1 MKKVCFVNPR
11 LPMFF
16 VAKASETPTPD
27 IGRIRF
33 ATTYAFLPVYSHII
47 IINVCECCV
56 DYINMLMQWKSITVI
71 NILTMFV
78 YCIISDHTDGTVI
91 QRGTNNIDACT
102 HCSYLF
108 FVLLFENNDVIGA
121 PNKILPRAPRV
132 LLAILIIYS
141 KPFTHGDIK

>member
-11 LPMFF
+11 LPMF
-16 VAKASETPTPD
+16 VVVKASETPTRD
-27 IGRIRF
+27 IGLMTEARNRF

-47 IINVCECCV
+47 IINICECCV

-91 QRGTNNIDACT
+91 QRATNNVDACT
-102 HCSYLF
+102 HCAYQF
-108 FVLLFENNDVIGA
+108 FHFETDSWLTMAVTVLNIS
-121 PNKILPRAPRV
+121 I
-132 LLAILIIYS
+132 
-141 KPFTHGDIK
+141 

>member
-11 LPMFF
+11 LPMFV
-16 VAKASETPTPD
+16 VAKASETRPTPD
-27 IGRIRF
+27 IGLTTEARNRF
-33 ATTYAFLPVYSHII
+33 ATTYAFLPVCSHII

-91 QRGTNNIDACT
+91 QRATNNVDACR
-102 HCSYLF
+102 HCAYLF
-108 FVLLFENNDVIGA
+108 LGGVCMNPD
-121 PNKILPRAPRV
+121 
-132 LLAILIIYS
+132 
-141 KPFTHGDIK
+141 